1 MSQPPPPP
9 SQPPSG
15 GFGAPQEP
23 PQDAQGQPSYG
34 YPQQPGH
41 GQQPYGYPQQPGQQ
55 PYGAPQQPP
64 QPPQAPGSL
73 SKEPPTP
80 AAPPGY
86 GYPQG
91 QGHAAPTQAAFGA
104 VPPPSG
110 PPTPPGPPA
119 PPGPPPG
126 GYGQQQMPGGY
137 GQQPPGGYP
146 YANTPGGMPG
156 GGGGG
161 NNSKVLMIVAAVVA
175 VVLIAGGGVF
185 FLTKDDGGGGG
196 GGGGKD
202 DPGPAAEK
210 NPNSPPKNTQAQQI
224 VDMKAPEVND
234 VTTVAGAWATDKV
247 FAKSSV
253 HEMIVQDLET
263 KKQTKISL
271 KGNVCAASN
280 EMTKDH
286 KVAVVVQ
293 ATISPAADCSR
304 MVIVDL
310 DAKKIAWD
318 KTMPNADTRSVD
330 NVAISG
336 DTVASAWIGGSVG
349 YKISDKKKVWE
360 AKPSNCRD
368 KGYQGGK
375 SLVAVVEC
383 GHDYDKPQVS
393 VQKLDP
399 DTGKAKWK
407 YEPPKG
413 VKDVRVASTDP
424 LVLVAGAGD
433 ELTSDVLTVGE
444 DKKLKAKISLG
455 ERYNKPCE
463 LEVNGCYAMAVGP
476 DTVYLSTTEHDGS
489 SDLSETN
496 EVMAFDFDTGKAK
509 WKSSAGEDRTI
520 IPFKM
525 QGSNV
530 LGYKTPSY
538 GHGGEIVTIEPKK
551 GKQTRLLKMPASD
564 IGQGEQA
571 FSVDAYSVDAPLIF
585 ENNRF
590 FIQDDLISERRSSDE
605 ETPRMAVG
613 YGPTGG

>member
-23 PQDAQGQPSYG
+23 PQNTQGQPPYG
-34 YPQQPGH
+34 APQQSH
-41 GQQPYGYPQQPGQQ
+41 SGQQPTQLSGPAGYGY
-55 PYGAPQQPP
+55 PQQPP
-64 QPPQAPGSL
+64 QPPQSPQGPGGQPDQPPAPG
-73 SKEPPTP
+73 T
-80 AAPPGY
+80 PPGY

-91 QGHAAPTQAAFGA
+91 THAAPTHAAPTQAAFGA
-104 VPPPSG
+104 VSPP
-110 PPTPPGPPA
+110 PPGPPSPPPGPPG

-126 GYGQQQMPGGY
+126 GYA
-137 GQQPPGGYP
+137 QPPGGYP
-146 YANTPGGMPG
+146 YANTAAGMPG

-161 NNSKVLMIVAAVVA
+161 RKNSKVVAIVAAVVA
-175 VVLIAGGGVF
+175 VVLVAGVGVF
-185 FLTKDDGGGGG
+185 FLTKDDGKKEDESKGKGGTSATGG
-196 GGGGKD
+196 
-202 DPGPAAEK
+202 E
-210 NPNSPPKNTQAQQI
+210 NPNSPPGNTQAEQV
-224 VDMKAPEVND
+224 VDMKAPTVND

-253 HEMIVQDLET
+253 REMLVQDLASG
-263 KKQTKISL
+263 KQTKIPL

-293 ATISPAADCSR
+293 ETISNSADCTR

-318 KTMPNADTRSVD
+318 QTMPNAKTRSVD

-349 YKISDKKKVWE
+349 YKISSKKKLWE

-368 KGYQGGK
+368 VGYQGGK

-383 GHDYDKPQVS
+383 GHDFDRPQVS

-413 VKDVRVASTDP
+413 VKNVRVASTDP
-424 LVLVAGAGD
+424 MVLVVGAGD
-433 ELTSDVLTVGE
+433 ELASDVLTIGE

-455 ERYNKPCE
+455 KRYNKPCE
-463 LEVNGCYAMAVGP
+463 LEVNGCYGMAVGS

-489 SDLSETN
+489 SDMSETN
-496 EVMAFDFDTGKAK
+496 EIMAFDFSTGRAK
-509 WKSSAGEDRTI
+509 WKSGAGEDRTI

-525 QGSNV
+525 QGENV
-530 LGYKTPSY
+530 LGYKTPSL
-538 GHGGEIVTIEPKK
+538 GHGGEIVTLEPKK
-551 GKQTRLLKMPASD
+551 GKQTTLLKMPASD

-585 ENNRF
+585 VNNRF
-590 FIQDDLISERRSSDE
+590 FIQDNMISERSSLDDE
-605 ETPRMAVG
+605 APRLAVG
-613 YGPTGG
+613 YAPVGG

>member
-34 YPQQPGH
+34 YPQQPGS
-41 GQQPYGYPQQPGQQ
+41 GQQPYGY
-55 PYGAPQQPP
+55 PQQPP

-73 SKEPPTP
+73 SKEPPAP
-80 AAPPGY
+80 ASPPGY

-91 QGHAAPTQAAFGA
+91 DPQAHAAPTQAAFGA
-104 VPPPSG
+104 VAPP
-110 PPTPPGPPA
+110 PPGPPSPPPG

-126 GYGQQQMPGGY
+126 GYAQPPGGY
-137 GQQPPGGYP
+137 AQPPGGYP
-146 YANTPGGMPG
+146 YANTVAGTPG

-161 NNSKVLMIVAAVVA
+161 RNNSKVLAIVSAVVA
-175 VVLIAGGGVF
+175 VVVLAGVGVF
-185 FLTKDDGGGGG
+185 FLTKDDGK
-196 GGGGKD
+196 KD
-202 DPGPAAEK
+202 EAKK
-210 NPNSPPKNTQAQQI
+210 NDSHSDSKDPNSPPKNTQAEQI
-224 VDMKAPEVND
+224 VDMKAPAVHD

-253 HEMIVQDLET
+253 REMLVQDLAT
-263 KKQTKISL
+263 KKRTRISL

-293 ATISPAADCSR
+293 ATISPSADCNR

-318 KTMPNADTRSVD
+318 KTMPNADTRSVE

-349 YKISDKKKVWE
+349 YKISSEKKLWE

-368 KGYQGGK
+368 TGYQGGK

-383 GHDYDKPQVS
+383 GHDFDRPQVS

-433 ELTSDVLTVGE
+433 ELSSDVLTVGE

-476 DTVYLSTTEHDGS
+476 DTVYLSTKEHDGS

-496 EVMAFDFDTGKAK
+496 EVMAFDFTTGRPK
-509 WKSSAGEDRTI
+509 WKSEAGEDRTI

-525 QGSNV
+525 QGDNV
-530 LGYKTPSY
+530 LGYKTPSL
-538 GHGGEIVTIEPKK
+538 GRGGEIVTIEPKK
-551 GKQTRLLKMPASD
+551 GKQTTLLKMPASD

-571 FSVDAYSVDAPLIF
+571 FSVDAYSVDAPLVF
-585 ENNRF
+585 EHNRF
-590 FIQDDLISERRSSDE
+590 FLQDDLISERSSLDDE
-605 ETPRMAVG
+605 APRLAVG